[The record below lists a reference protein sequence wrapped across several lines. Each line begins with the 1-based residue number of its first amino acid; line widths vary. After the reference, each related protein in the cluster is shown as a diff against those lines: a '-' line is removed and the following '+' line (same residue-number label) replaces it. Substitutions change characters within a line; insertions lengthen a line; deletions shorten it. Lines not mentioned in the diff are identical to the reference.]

1 MNKQRSLLEIQ
12 IAVLLFGLAGLFG
25 KWLPLPPALIV
36 LGRVFFASL
45 TLALLLGLTKQRL
58 RISPRT
64 DYLIFAVM
72 GAILA
77 LHWVVFFKS
86 IQVSTVAVGLLST
99 SSFPV
104 FTAFLEPL
112 VFRES
117 LEKINLVFAFVC
129 IGGVFLIVPRF
140 ALANFVLQG
149 VLWGLAAGL
158 SFSVLTIMNRRFSQK
173 YSSLAVAFFQ
183 DFFATLVLLP
193 FIFVRR
199 SDLVSARV
207 ILLLIILGV
216 LCTAGSHT
224 LFIQGMK
231 RIKAQTASL
240 ISSLEPVYG
249 IVFAFLF
256 LREVPSL
263 RTVVGG
269 AVILGAVIVVS
280 LRAAGGRSS

>member
-12 IAVLLFGLAGLFG
+12 IAVLLFGLAGLFV
-25 KWLPLPPALIV
+25 KWLPLPPTLIV

-58 RISPRT
+58 RLSPRT

-86 IQVSTVAVGLLST
+86 IQVSTVAVGLLSY

-112 VFRES
+112 IFRES
-117 LEKINLVFAFVC
+117 MEKINIVFAFIC

-140 ALANFVLQG
+140 ALSNVVLQG

-158 SFSVLTIMNRRFSQK
+158 SFSVLTVMNRRFSQK

-193 FIFVRR
+193 FFFGRR
-199 SDLVSARV
+199 SDLNARV

-269 AVILGAVIVVS
+269 AVILGAVIIVS
-280 LRAAGGRSS
+280 LRAAGRGSS